1 MLWTES
7 GIEGC
12 WRFVQRLWRLFDAA
26 AEKGDGARD
35 VALDKA
41 CHRAIAGVAADIES
55 LTFNKA
61 VAKIY
66 ELVNAIE
73 KSRAPASRH
82 DAISILPRLISP
94 MLPHLAEEGWQ
105 ALGGSGLVAEQS
117 WPDHDPA
124 MLVDDDVTIAVQ
136 INGKLRDTITLPRD
150 ASREVA
156 QAAALANTRVQTAIA
171 GANPK
176 KIIVVPGRLVNIV
189 V

>member
-1 MLWTES
+1 
-7 GIEGC
+7 
-12 WRFVQRLWRLFDAA
+12 
-26 AEKGDGARD
+26 
-35 VALDKA
+35 
-41 CHRAIAGVAADIES
+41 
-55 LTFNKA
+55 
-61 VAKIY
+61 
-66 ELVNAIE
+66 
-73 KSRAPASRH
+73 
-82 DAISILPRLISP
+82 